1 MNTFQAQ
8 WQQRLHEHTRL
19 FFTWSSTRVTDSVSP
34 HAYPYGRSAPRHG
47 QTLLLSHQFTP
58 EWAGSLAG
66 YRVGKV
72 EAIGSTGDFLAAYTR
87 WDSRIARQFKW
98 LCGKAKLAAIVQNF
112 TNTRF
117 REFYADNVWGRRAY
131 ATLRLE
137 F

>member
-1 MNTFQAQ
+1 MREKFPDAT
-8 WQQRLHEHTRL
+8 TP
-19 FFTWSSTRVTDSVSP
+19 TS
-34 HAYPYGRSAPRHG
+34 RSWPA
-47 QTLLLSHQFTP
+47 T
-58 EWAGSLAG
+58 
-66 YRVGKV
+66 
-72 EAIGSTGDFLAAYTR
+72 GSTGDFLAAYTR